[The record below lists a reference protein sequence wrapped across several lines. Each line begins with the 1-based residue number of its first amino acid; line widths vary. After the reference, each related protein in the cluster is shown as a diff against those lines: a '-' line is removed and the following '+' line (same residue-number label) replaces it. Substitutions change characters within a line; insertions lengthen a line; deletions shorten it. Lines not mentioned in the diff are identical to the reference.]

1 MSLTKIGSIGIN
13 TGIQLAGVTTVSTL
27 KVGSGVTLSSDGD
40 IFATGVTTTGSLV
53 SSGAIS
59 GTTGTFSDDVNITGS
74 SDLIMTGNNNK
85 IKITSAISNLGIL
98 SSTTH
103 DNTFDFYDD
112 DTQTRLRTVDGRF
125 QISADHRNEV
135 ADSQIRFIVDGT
147 NQASIDGNGH
157 LYFRNDSDCYL
168 HRPDSNTL
176 AFVTNGN
183 ERARI
188 EASGNVGIGT
198 TDANNKLHVYGGK
211 IKAQTS
217 TDDTDTDVDLIR
229 AQCGSGGGSL
239 FSIRAKDAADDNSNW
254 DIKTNANED
263 LSFTIGGSIERVRIN
278 TDGRLLIGSSSVV
291 NVGGASNSGYFQI
304 EGTSANKSSIAL
316 INNQNAN
323 NSPVIRF
330 GKTRGTSTGAVTTV
344 ADNDVLGRIAFAGA
358 DGTDLQNSTVVIEAK
373 VNGTV
378 AGDQIPTDLIFETSA
393 TDNSSRTERFRIT
406 SGGNIGINQSTP
418 TAKLQVTGGGAYTVA
433 NSGRSVEGI
442 DINSSSGDVDGA
454 FGGAI
459 SFGVGQAGRS
469 AIAAVQ
475 NSSDEDNTGL
485 AFFTHPSNTGS
496 ADAVERVRIDSTGAI
511 GIGTVTPSNDI
522 QLVNDSA
529 TVKLTSTGSG
539 NSTRLILVSEA
550 DTYGG
555 VHFGDPSDEDAG
567 RIRYYHG
574 GSDPNHMAFSTD
586 ATERLRI
593 TSVGHVLIGATD
605 EILDT
610 KVRIDGGIA
619 LGNTSTGT
627 GAIIK
632 NIVVS
637 RSYDMSTS
645 ATNILTFDNW
655 GTSAFDITVFRRD
668 NTSPAGSQV
677 VKLYLAFH
685 GSGTNITQASIAQE
699 NKVLRGSIH
708 NIDYSISENNNTAT
722 LIATG
727 DDNGGETQ
735 DLTFHILAR
744 GHFSGTVAVL

>member
-59 GTTGTFSDDVNITGS
+59 ATTGTFSDDVTITGGS
-74 SDLIMTGNNNK
+74 GRLTV
-85 IKITSAISNLGIL
+85 
-98 SSTTH
+98 SSTVDSVGIFTST
-103 DNTFDFYDD
+103 DGSATLDLFDD
-112 DTQTRLRTVDGRF
+112 DTQTRIRTTDGRF

-135 ADSQIRFIVDGT
+135 ADSEIRFMVD
-147 NQASIDGNGH
+147 NSIQAAIDGDGH
-157 LYFRNDSDCYL
+157 LNFKNDTDTYF
-168 HRPDSNTL
+168 HRPDTNTL
-176 AFVTNGN
+176 AFDTQGA
-183 ERARI
+183 ERLRI
-188 EASGNVGIGT
+188 ESGGNVGIGT
-198 TDANNKLHVYGGK
+198 SNANNLLHVYGGH

-229 AQCGSGGGSL
+229 AQCGSSGGAL
-239 FSIRAKDAADDNSNW
+239 FAIRAADAADDNSDW

-263 LSFTIGGSIERVRIN
+263 LSFTIGGTTEKLRIN
-278 TDGRLLIGSSSVV
+278 SDGRLLIGSSSVRQ
-291 NVGGASNSGYFQI
+291 VGGSANSGYFQI
-304 EGTSANKSSIAL
+304 EGTSANTSSMSL
-316 INNQNAN
+316 VNNQNAT
-323 NSPVIRF
+323 NSSVIRF
-330 GKTRGTSTGAVTTV
+330 GKTRGTSTGSVTTV
-344 ADNDVLGRIAFAGA
+344 ADGDLLGRIAFAGA
-358 DGTDLQNSTVVIEAK
+358 DGTDLQNSTATIDVK

-378 AGDQIPTDLIFETSA
+378 AGNQIPTDIAFETSA
-393 TDNSSRTERFRIT
+393 TTGNARTERLRIT

-459 SFGVGQAGRS
+459 SFGVGQIGRS

-485 AFFTHPSNTGS
+485 AFFTHPSNTGA
-496 ADAVERVRIDSTGAI
+496 ADAVEKVRITSAGAI
-511 GIGTVTPSNDI
+511 GIGTVAPEND
-522 QLVNDSA
+522 LHLLTDSA
-529 TVKLTSTGSG
+529 TMKLTSTGSG
-539 NSTRLILVSEA
+539 NSTRLILESEA

-555 VHFGDPSDEDAG
+555 IHFGDPSDEDAG

-574 GSDPNHMAFSTD
+574 GSNPNHMAFSTD
-586 ATERLRI
+586 ATERVRI
-593 TSVGHVLIGATD
+593 TSNGHVLIGGTD
-605 EILDT
+605 EVTDT
-610 KVRIDGGIA
+610 KVRIDGNIA
-619 LGNTSTGT
+619 QGNTATGT

-632 NIVVS
+632 TIVVS

-655 GTSAFDITVFRRD
+655 GTSAMDITVFRRD
-668 NTSPAGSQV
+668 NSAPAGAQV

-744 GHFSGTVAVL
+744 GHFSGTVAVI

>member
-59 GTTGTFSDDVNITGS
+59 ATTGTFSDDVTITGGS
-74 SDLIMTGNNNK
+74 GRLTV
-85 IKITSAISNLGIL
+85 
-98 SSTTH
+98 SSTVDSVGIFTST
-103 DNTFDFYDD
+103 DGSATLDLFDD
-112 DTQTRLRTVDGRF
+112 DTQTRIRTTDGRF

-135 ADSQIRFIVDGT
+135 ADSEIRFMVD
-147 NQASIDGNGH
+147 NSIQAAIDGDGH
-157 LYFRNDSDCYL
+157 LNFKNDTDTYF
-168 HRPDSNTL
+168 HRPDTNTL
-176 AFVTNGN
+176 AFDTQGA
-183 ERARI
+183 ERLRI
-188 EASGNVGIGT
+188 ESGGNVGIGT
-198 TDANNKLHVYGGK
+198 SNANNLLHVYGGH

-229 AQCGSGGGSL
+229 AQCGSSGGAL
-239 FSIRAKDAADDNSNW
+239 FAIRAADAADDNSDW
-254 DIKTNANED
+254 DIKTNAGEE
-263 LSFTIGGSIERVRIN
+263 LSFTIGGTTEKLRIN
-278 TDGRLLIGSSSVV
+278 SDGRLLIGSSSVRQ
-291 NVGGASNSGYFQI
+291 VGGSANSGYFQI
-304 EGTSANKSSIAL
+304 EGTSANTSSMSL
-316 INNQNAN
+316 VNNQNAT
-323 NSPVIRF
+323 NSSVIRF
-330 GKTRGTSTGAVTTV
+330 GKTRGTSTGSVTTV
-344 ADNDVLGRIAFAGA
+344 ADGDLLGRIAFAGA
-358 DGTDLQNSTVVIEAK
+358 DGTDLQNSTATIDVK

-378 AGDQIPTDLIFETSA
+378 AGNQIPTDIAFETSA
-393 TDNSSRTERFRIT
+393 TTGNARTERLRIT
-406 SGGNIGINQSTP
+406 SDGNIGINQSTP

-459 SFGVGQAGRS
+459 SFGVGQIGRS

-485 AFFTHPSNTGS
+485 AFFTHPSNTGT
-496 ADAVERVRIDSTGAI
+496 ADAVEKVRITSAGAI
-511 GIGTVTPSNDI
+511 GIGTVAPEND
-522 QLVNDSA
+522 LHLLTDSA
-529 TVKLTSTGSG
+529 TMKLTSTGSG
-539 NSTRLILVSEA
+539 NSTRLILESEA

-555 VHFGDPSDEDAG
+555 IHFGDPSDEDAG

-574 GSDPNHMAFSTD
+574 GSNPNHMAFSTD
-586 ATERLRI
+586 ATERVRI
-593 TSVGHVLIGATD
+593 TSNGHVLIGGTD
-605 EILDT
+605 EVTDT
-610 KVRIDGGIA
+610 KVRIDGNIA
-619 LGNTSTGT
+619 QGNTATGT

-632 NIVVS
+632 TIVVS

-655 GTSAFDITVFRRD
+655 GTSAMDITVFRRD
-668 NTSPAGSQV
+668 NSAPAGAQV

-744 GHFSGTVAVL
+744 GHFSGTVAVI

>member
-59 GTTGTFSDDVNITGS
+59 GTTGTFSDDVNITGNG
-74 SDLIMTGNNNK
+74 DLNMSGDNNK
-85 IKITSAISNLGIL
+85 LKITSAIGNLGIV
-98 SSTTH
+98 SSTTN
-103 DNTFDFYDD
+103 DNTFDFFDD

-125 QISADHRNEV
+125 HISADHRNEV
-135 ADSQIRFIVDGT
+135 ADSQIRFLVDGT
-147 NQASIDGNGH
+147 NQASIDGNAH
-157 LYFRNDSDCYL
+157 LFFRNDNDTYF
-168 HRPDSNTL
+168 HRPDTNTL
-176 AFVTNGN
+176 AFVTGGS

-188 EASGNVGIGT
+188 ESAGNVGIGT
-198 TDANNKLHVYGGK
+198 TDANNLVHVYGGTF
-211 IKAQTS
+211 KAQTS
-217 TDDTDTDVDLIR
+217 TDDTNTDVDLIR
-229 AQCGSGGGSL
+229 AQCGSGGNAL
-239 FSIRAKDAADDNSNW
+239 FAIRAADAADDNSNW
-254 DIKTNANED
+254 DIKTNADED
-263 LSFTIGGSIERVRIN
+263 LSFTIGAGSEKARIN
-278 TDGRLLIGSSSVV
+278 SDGRLLIGSSSVV
-291 NVGGASNSGYFQI
+291 NVGGASNSGYLQI
-304 EGTSANKSSIAL
+304 EGTSANSSSIAL
-316 INNQNAN
+316 INNQNAT

-358 DGTDLQNSTVVIEAK
+358 DGTDLQNTTVVIEAK

-393 TDNSSRTERFRIT
+393 TNNSSRAERLRIA

-539 NSTRLILVSEA
+539 NSTRLILESEA

-555 VHFGDPSDEDAG
+555 IHFGDPSDEDAG

-586 ATERLRI
+586 ATERVRI

-605 EILDT
+605 EVLDT

-668 NTSPAGSQV
+668 ATSPAGAQV

-735 DLTFHILAR
+735 DLTFYIIAR
-744 GHFSGTVAVL
+744 GHFSGTVVVV

>member
-59 GTTGTFSDDVNITGS
+59 ATTGTFSDDVTITGGS
-74 SDLIMTGNNNK
+74 GRLTV
-85 IKITSAISNLGIL
+85 
-98 SSTTH
+98 SSTVDSVGIFTST
-103 DNTFDFYDD
+103 DGSATLDLFDD
-112 DTQTRLRTVDGRF
+112 DTQTRIRTTDGRF

-135 ADSQIRFIVDGT
+135 ADSEIRFMVD
-147 NQASIDGNGH
+147 NSIQAAIDGDGH
-157 LYFRNDSDCYL
+157 LNFKNDTDTYF
-168 HRPDSNTL
+168 HRPDTNTL
-176 AFVTNGN
+176 AFDTQGA
-183 ERARI
+183 ERLRI
-188 EASGNVGIGT
+188 ESGGNVGIGT
-198 TDANNKLHVYGGK
+198 SNANNLLHVYGGH

-229 AQCGSGGGSL
+229 AQCGSSGGAL
-239 FSIRAKDAADDNSNW
+239 FAIRAADAADDNSDW
-254 DIKTNANED
+254 DIKTNAGEE
-263 LSFTIGGSIERVRIN
+263 LSFTIGGTTEKLRIN
-278 TDGRLLIGSSSVV
+278 SDGRLLIGSSSVRQ
-291 NVGGASNSGYFQI
+291 VGGSANSGYFQI
-304 EGTSANKSSIAL
+304 EGTSANTSSMSL
-316 INNQNAN
+316 VNNQNAT
-323 NSPVIRF
+323 NSSVIRF
-330 GKTRGTSTGAVTTV
+330 GKTRGTSTGSVTTV
-344 ADNDVLGRIAFAGA
+344 ADGDLLGRIAFAGA
-358 DGTDLQNSTVVIEAK
+358 DGTDLQNSTATIDVK

-378 AGDQIPTDLIFETSA
+378 AGNQIPTDIAFETSA
-393 TDNSSRTERFRIT
+393 TTGNARTERLRIT

-459 SFGVGQAGRS
+459 SFGVGQIGRS

-485 AFFTHPSNTGS
+485 AFFTHPSNTGT
-496 ADAVERVRIDSTGAI
+496 ADAVEKVRITSAGAI
-511 GIGTVTPSNDI
+511 GIGTVAPEND
-522 QLVNDSA
+522 LHLLTDSA
-529 TVKLTSTGSG
+529 TMKLTSTGSG
-539 NSTRLILVSEA
+539 NSTRLILESEA

-555 VHFGDPSDEDAG
+555 IHFGDPSDEDAG

-574 GSDPNHMAFSTD
+574 GSNPNHMAFSTD
-586 ATERLRI
+586 ATERVRI
-593 TSVGHVLIGATD
+593 TSNGHVLIGGTD
-605 EILDT
+605 EVTDT
-610 KVRIDGGIA
+610 KVRIDGNIA
-619 LGNTSTGT
+619 QGNTATGT

-632 NIVVS
+632 TIVVS

-655 GTSAFDITVFRRD
+655 GTSAMDITVFRRD
-668 NTSPAGSQV
+668 NSAPAGAQV

-744 GHFSGTVAVL
+744 GHFSGTVAVI

>member
-59 GTTGTFSDDVNITGS
+59 ATTGTFSDDVTITGGS
-74 SDLIMTGNNNK
+74 GRLTV
-85 IKITSAISNLGIL
+85 
-98 SSTTH
+98 SSTVDSVGIFTST
-103 DNTFDFYDD
+103 DGSATLDLFDD
-112 DTQTRLRTVDGRF
+112 DTQTRIRTTDGRF

-135 ADSQIRFIVDGT
+135 ADSEIRFMVD
-147 NQASIDGNGH
+147 NSIQAAIDGDGH
-157 LYFRNDSDCYL
+157 LNFKNDTDTYF
-168 HRPDSNTL
+168 HRPDTNTL
-176 AFVTNGN
+176 AFDTQGA
-183 ERARI
+183 ERLRI
-188 EASGNVGIGT
+188 ESGGNVGIGT
-198 TDANNKLHVYGGK
+198 SNANNLLHVYGGH

-229 AQCGSGGGSL
+229 AQCGSSGGAL
-239 FSIRAKDAADDNSNW
+239 FAIRAADAADDNSDW
-254 DIKTNANED
+254 DIKTNAGEE
-263 LSFTIGGSIERVRIN
+263 LSFTIGGTTEKLRIN
-278 TDGRLLIGSSSVV
+278 SDGRLLIGSSSVRQ
-291 NVGGASNSGYFQI
+291 VGGSANSGYFQI
-304 EGTSANKSSIAL
+304 EGTSANTSSMSL
-316 INNQNAN
+316 VNNQNAT
-323 NSPVIRF
+323 NSSVIRF
-330 GKTRGTSTGAVTTV
+330 GKTRGTSTGSVTTV
-344 ADNDVLGRIAFAGA
+344 ADGDLLGRIAFAGA
-358 DGTDLQNSTVVIEAK
+358 DGTDLQNSTATIDVK

-378 AGDQIPTDLIFETSA
+378 AGNQIPTDIIFDTSA
-393 TDNSSRTERFRIT
+393 TTGTARAERLRIT

-459 SFGVGQAGRS
+459 SFGVGQIGRS

-485 AFFTHPSNTGS
+485 AFFTHPSNTGA
-496 ADAVERVRIDSTGAI
+496 ADAVEKVRITSAGAI
-511 GIGTVTPSNDI
+511 GIGTVAPEND
-522 QLVNDSA
+522 LHLLTDSA
-529 TVKLTSTGSG
+529 TMKLTSTGSG
-539 NSTRLILVSEA
+539 NSTRLILESEA

-555 VHFGDPSDEDAG
+555 IHFGDPSDEDAG

-574 GSDPNHMAFSTD
+574 GSNPNHMAFSTD
-586 ATERLRI
+586 ATERVRI
-593 TSVGHVLIGATD
+593 TSNGHVLIGGTD
-605 EILDT
+605 EVTDT
-610 KVRIDGGIA
+610 KVRIDGNIA
-619 LGNTSTGT
+619 QGNTATGT

-632 NIVVS
+632 TIVVS

-655 GTSAFDITVFRRD
+655 GTSAMDITVFRRD
-668 NTSPAGSQV
+668 NSAPAGAQV

-744 GHFSGTVAVL
+744 GHFSGTVAVI

>member
-59 GTTGTFSDDVNITGS
+59 ATTGTFSDDVTITGGS
-74 SDLIMTGNNNK
+74 GRLTV
-85 IKITSAISNLGIL
+85 
-98 SSTTH
+98 SSTVDSVGIFTST
-103 DNTFDFYDD
+103 DGSATLDLFDD
-112 DTQTRLRTVDGRF
+112 DTQTRIRTTDGRF

-135 ADSQIRFIVDGT
+135 ADSEIRFMVD
-147 NQASIDGNGH
+147 NSIQAAIDGDGH
-157 LYFRNDSDCYL
+157 LNFKNDTDTYF
-168 HRPDSNTL
+168 HRPDTNTL
-176 AFVTNGN
+176 AFDTQGA
-183 ERARI
+183 ERLRI
-188 EASGNVGIGT
+188 ESGGNVGIGT
-198 TDANNKLHVYGGK
+198 SNANNLLHVYGGH

-229 AQCGSGGGSL
+229 AQCGSSGGAL
-239 FSIRAKDAADDNSNW
+239 FAIRAADAADDNSDW

-263 LSFTIGGSIERVRIN
+263 LSFTIGGTTEKLRIN
-278 TDGRLLIGSSSVV
+278 SDGRLLIGSSSVRQ
-291 NVGGASNSGYFQI
+291 VGGSANSGYFQI
-304 EGTSANKSSIAL
+304 EGTSANTSSMSL
-316 INNQNAN
+316 VNNQNAT
-323 NSPVIRF
+323 NSSVIRF
-330 GKTRGTSTGAVTTV
+330 GKTRGTSTGSVTTV
-344 ADNDVLGRIAFAGA
+344 ADGDLLGRIAFAGA
-358 DGTDLQNSTVVIEAK
+358 DGTDLQNSTATIDVK

-378 AGDQIPTDLIFETSA
+378 AGNQIPTDIAFETSA
-393 TDNSSRTERFRIT
+393 TTGNARTERLRIT

-459 SFGVGQAGRS
+459 SFGVGQIGRS

-485 AFFTHPSNTGS
+485 AFFTHPSNTGT
-496 ADAVERVRIDSTGAI
+496 ADAVEKVRITSAGAI
-511 GIGTVTPSNDI
+511 GIGTVAPEND
-522 QLVNDSA
+522 LHLLTDSA
-529 TVKLTSTGSG
+529 TMKLTSTGSG
-539 NSTRLILVSEA
+539 NSTRLILESEA

-555 VHFGDPSDEDAG
+555 IHFGDPSDEDAG

-574 GSDPNHMAFSTD
+574 GSNPNHMAFSTD
-586 ATERLRI
+586 ATERVRI
-593 TSVGHVLIGATD
+593 TSNGHVLIGGTD
-605 EILDT
+605 EVTDT
-610 KVRIDGGIA
+610 KVRIDGNIA
-619 LGNTSTGT
+619 QGNTATGT

-632 NIVVS
+632 TIVVS

-655 GTSAFDITVFRRD
+655 GTSAMDITVFRRD
-668 NTSPAGSQV
+668 NSAPAGAQV

-744 GHFSGTVAVL
+744 GHFSGTVAVI